1 MIRLLSLIVRNQWA
15 PDSSDRKGHRG
26 QEVEAP
32 LWEKVADAE
41 AQG

>member
-32 LWEKVADAE
+32 LWEKAADAE